1 MSKLLIANY
10 SRWLAWDTP
19 DWVVERVRAAAGD
32 IEVANARNQS
42 EVIALIPDA
51 EIAFSSIIR
60 PEMFA
65 AARRLRWVHSPAAG
79 VGGMLFPAMR
89 ASEVVITNSRG
100 MHAETI
106 AEHVVAVVLALFRR
120 LPAALRRQAEH
131 VWGQNELTLEPP
143 RLLARKTVGIV
154 GLGGIGSG
162 VARLMAAFGAQ
173 VEATR
178 RRVEAGRP
186 EGVASVHP
194 SSALAELLP
203 RWDVVVLSAPHTTET
218 ERIVGARELA
228 LMKREAV
235 LVNIARGALVDEA
248 ALADALTR
256 GAIAGAALDV
266 FDDEPLAPDSPL
278 WDTPNLLITPHV
290 AGNRPD
296 YWDAAL
302 AIFFEN
308 YRRYRAGEPLLNV
321 VDKDAGY

>member
-1 MSKLLIANY
+1 LKLLIANY
-10 SRWLAWDTP
+10 SRWVAWDTP
-19 DWVVERVRAAAGD
+19 EWVVERMRAAGD
-32 IEVANARNQS
+32 IDVANARNQA
-42 EVIALIPDA
+42 EAIALIPDA
-51 EIAFSSIIR
+51 DVAFSSIIR
-60 PEMFA
+60 PEMLA

-89 ASEVVITNSRG
+89 ASDVVITNSRG

-120 LPAALRRQAEH
+120 LPIAQRRQAEH
-131 VWGQNELTLEPP
+131 VWAQNELTLDPP

-154 GLGGIGSG
+154 GLGGIGTA
-162 VARLMAAFGAQ
+162 VARLMVAFGAR
-173 VEATR
+173 VEGTR
-178 RRVEAGRP
+178 RRPEAGAP
-186 EGVASVHP
+186 EGVAAVHP
-194 SSALAELLP
+194 ASALGELLP
-203 RWDVVVLSAPHTTET
+203 RWDVVVLAAPHTAATEKL
-218 ERIVGARELA
+218 IGAREMG
-228 LMKREAV
+228 LMKRDAV
-235 LVNIARGALVDEA
+235 LVNVARGALLNES

-266 FDDEPLAPDSPL
+266 FDDEPLEAGSPL

-308 YRRYRAGEPLLNV
+308 LQRYRAGQPLMNV
-321 VDKDAGY
+321 VDKEAGY